1 MAEVD
6 EITDDEKLQI
16 AQHFLLSSPPG
27 QFTEILTDV
36 RKLLPEGLL
45 SDPLAAGMAR
55 AYNNKTS
62 RVVSAPSGDKTIL
75 CPQAEVDPTH
85 YVDAQTGSVFTVDH
99 LSLLTKNDEST
110 AAPDQHVNLQSHRT
124 ALQSALSKYVLNR
137 FATEEAAAAVLCASE
152 TMMNV
157 IVAGERI
164 NLRNYWSGKWTS
176 KWQLQF
182 NNSLQQVTVS
192 GDIKIHGHYFED
204 GNVQL
209 VTTKTIPAAEITF
222 DSAETFAE
230 KTAEF
235 IQISEHNV
243 QVGLEN
249 MYANMNEETFRAMR
263 RIMPVTRTKMDW
275 NINAVRMN
283 KQVRK

>member
-27 QFTEILTDV
+27 QFNEILADV
-36 RKLLPEGLL
+36 RKLLPDGLL

-55 AYNNKTS
+55 AYNNKTC
-62 RVVSAPSGDKTIL
+62 RVVSSPSGEKTVL
-75 CPQAEVDPTH
+75 CPAAEVDPTH
-85 YVDAQTGSVFTVDH
+85 YLDANSGGVFTVDH
-99 LSLLTKNDEST
+99 LSLLTKADEGSSSVEQF
-110 AAPDQHVNLQSHRT
+110 PQLESQRK
-124 ALQSALSKYVLNR
+124 ALQSALAKYVGSKY
-137 FATEEAAAAVLCASE
+137 ATEDAAATVLSTSNNSMTA
-152 TMMNV
+152 
-157 IVAGERI
+157 IVSGERI

-182 NNSLQQVTVS
+182 ADDSAVTVT
-192 GDIKIHGHYFED
+192 GEIKIHGHYFED

-209 VTTKTIPAAEITF
+209 TTTKSIPAAEIAF
-222 DSAETFAE
+222 DSAASFAE